1 MFDRLQKFIRAATG
15 DDGERSAFTRDDP
28 RVAMAALFYHIVE
41 ADGVVSDNEIKALRR
56 ALKTEFDLDEAELKA
71 LLKAGQ
77 KADDEA
83 VDLFHFTS
91 VLKRSLDAEQRIG
104 FIELLWELVYA
115 DGVRDEM
122 EDNTVWRI
130 AELLGVSGRDRVLMR
145 LRVAE
150 RLGADAQ
157 ADGDEG

>member
-1 MFDRLQKFIRAATG
+1 MFDRIQEFLRSVTG
-15 DDGERSAFTRDDP
+15 ESERKAGFTREDP

-41 ADGVVSDNEIKALRR
+41 ADGVVSESETRTLRNV
-56 ALKTEFDLDEAELKA
+56 LKEEFELDDGELKA
-71 LLKAGQ
+71 LLAAGRR
-77 KADDEA
+77 ADDEA
-83 VDLFHFTS
+83 VDLYHFTS
-91 VLKRSLDAEQRIG
+91 VLKRSLDAERRIE

-115 DGVRDEM
+115 DGVRDEL

-150 RLGADAQ
+150 RLEAG
-157 ADGDEG
+157 DGQG